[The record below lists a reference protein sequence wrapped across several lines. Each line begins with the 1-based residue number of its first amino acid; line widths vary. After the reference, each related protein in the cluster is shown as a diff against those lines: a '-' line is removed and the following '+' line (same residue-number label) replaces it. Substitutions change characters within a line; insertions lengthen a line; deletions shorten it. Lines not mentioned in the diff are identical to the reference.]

1 MTALLPTE
9 VLGRTG
15 LRVTRLGYGAA
26 HRKPMDDRQR
36 NVILNAVLDSGINF
50 IDTAISYGN
59 SEEIIAKF
67 IGHRRS
73 EFFIAT
79 KGHVWTMDGIIDG
92 LNRSLRRLKTEYVD
106 VMQLHGP
113 TVEECKKGD
122 LVKALQKLRQQGKV
136 RWIGVSTNLP
146 DLVSYL
152 RWGVFDVFQI
162 PYSALERDNEDLL
175 YTMAKSGAGIIIRG
189 GIALGEP
196 GIGKGSPQQWAKFQ
210 EAGLDEL
217 RQSGESRS
225 AFMVRFTLT
234 HPYTQTNIVGTTNP
248 EHLEENVQAVLRGP
262 LPGEIYIEAKR
273 RLDAVGVEP
282 TSDK

>member
-1 MTALLPTE
+1 MTALLPTD

-36 NVILNAVLDSGINF
+36 NVILNAVLDFGINF

-59 SEEIIAKF
+59 SEELIAKF

-79 KGHVWTMDGIIDG
+79 KGHVWTMEGIIDG

-122 LVKALQKLRQQGKV
+122 LVKALQKLRNLCNKHFCTCLNCFPTTAGYMRIMV
-136 RWIGVSTNLP
+136 IGLG
-146 DLVSYL
+146 L
-152 RWGVFDVFQI
+152 RNSILWRKNIFDV
-162 PYSALERDNEDLL
+162 
-175 YTMAKSGAGIIIRG
+175 
-189 GIALGEP
+189 
-196 GIGKGSPQQWAKFQ
+196 
-210 EAGLDEL
+210 
-217 RQSGESRS
+217 
-225 AFMVRFTLT
+225 
-234 HPYTQTNIVGTTNP
+234 
-248 EHLEENVQAVLRGP
+248 HLN
-262 LPGEIYIEAKR
+262 
-273 RLDAVGVEP
+273 
-282 TSDK
+282 